1 MGGTNSSTDKKGRA
15 PRRDGQDLE
24 YYKMVQERERRDQ
37 ARYKEIS
44 NQKGTS
50 LHNLKQRETLTKA

>member
-1 MGGTNSSTDKKGRA
+1 MGGSNSNDKKGRA

-50 LHNLKQRETLTKA
+50 LHNLKQRESLSKSQ